1 VNFRASL
8 APEPVDRITA
18 HRQRCSGDGAA
29 GTAFSIEETT
39 FDASLL
45 PEGSRTPGTVAFH
58 RAVTEYFQKFYA
70 SMGGQLSVVFAA
82 GRIEVAWEPAAPAPA
97 GSGAPA
103 MASVGPL
110 LQQRRFDEAR
120 PLLETLLQLQPEHP
134 EALYNLG
141 VLASEEGRLEETR
154 LLLRRAVIANA
165 GDTHA
170 QANSQ
175 VALGLAALRQED
187 RSEARQALEA
197 AIELEP
203 RNAFAL
209 RSLGSLLV
217 IAGALAAGIERFC
230 QALAVAP
237 DDLVT
242 TFNLA
247 QALLELDP
255 SEYRDEADRLL
266 LRVIE
271 AQPYGELANKAKD
284 LRGSIASRDLRAEQ
298 PEGVRQDAV
307 SYCLQALQLFE
318 GMDQQRFMAV
328 LSEVAAMG
336 QCGLQINEPGTSRS
350 LKTLPGS
357 WSDLALACLI
367 HVGMK
372 RQMPDEDSWLGIGK
386 EYEEAVRLHGAGASP
401 LFYLTCI
408 GPWGGRAIQ

>member
-1 VNFRASL
+1 
-8 APEPVDRITA
+8 
-18 HRQRCSGDGAA
+18 
-29 GTAFSIEETT
+29 
-39 FDASLL
+39 
-45 PEGSRTPGTVAFH
+45 
-58 RAVTEYFQKFYA
+58 
-70 SMGGQLSVVFAA
+70 
-82 GRIEVAWEPAAPAPA
+82 
-97 GSGAPA
+97 
-103 MASVGPL
+103 MASIGPL

-120 PLLETLLQLQPEHP
+120 PLLETLLQLEPEHP
-134 EALYNLG
+134 DALYNLG
-141 VLASEEGRLEETR
+141 VLASEEGRLEEAR

-165 GDTHA
+165 VDTHA
-170 QANSQ
+170 QANAQ

-217 IAGALAAGIERFC
+217 IAGALAAGIERFR
-230 QALAVAP
+230 QALVVAA

-255 SEYRDEADRLL
+255 GKHRDE
-266 LRVIE
+266 
-271 AQPYGELANKAKD
+271 AKD

-318 GMDQQRFMAV
+318 GMDQRQFMAV

-336 QCGLQINEPGTSRS
+336 QGGLQINEPGTSRS

-357 WSDLALACLI
+357 WSALALACLI
-367 HVGMK
+367 HVGM
-372 RQMPDEDSWLGIGK
+372 
-386 EYEEAVRLHGAGASP
+386 
-401 LFYLTCI
+401 
-408 GPWGGRAIQ
+408 

>member
-1 VNFRASL
+1 M
-8 APEPVDRITA
+8 E
-18 HRQRCSGDGAA
+18 
-29 GTAFSIEETT
+29 GTAFSIDEAS

-45 PEGSRTPGTVAFH
+45 PEGSRTPGTEEFH
-58 RAVTEYFQKFYA
+58 RAVTDYFQRSYA
-70 SMGGQLSVVFAA
+70 GMGGQLSVVFAA
-82 GRIEVAWEPAAPAPA
+82 GRIEVAWEPAAPE
-97 GSGAPA
+97 APA
-103 MASVGPL
+103 MATIGPL

-141 VLASEEGRLEETR
+141 VLASEEGRLEEAR
-154 LLLRRAVIANA
+154 QLLRRAVVANA
-165 GDTHA
+165 GDAHA
-170 QANSQ
+170 QANAQ

-187 RSEARQALEA
+187 RAEARQALEA

-203 RNAFAL
+203 HNAFAL

-217 IAGALAAGIERFC
+217 IAGALAAGAQRFR

-237 DDLVT
+237 DDLIT
-242 TFNLA
+242 PYNLA

-255 SEYRDEADRLL
+255 DEHRNEADRLL

-271 AQPYGELANKAKD
+271 AQPYGELAAKAKD

-298 PEGVRQDAV
+298 PEGLRQDAV

-318 GMDQQRFMAV
+318 GMEQQRFMAV
-328 LSEVAAMG
+328 LSEVAAVG
-336 QCGLQINEPGTSRS
+336 QGGLQINEPGTSRS
-350 LKTLPGS
+350 LKTLPGT

-372 RQMPDEDSWLGIGK
+372 RLLPDEDSGLGIGA
-386 EYEEAVRLHGAGASP
+386 EYEEAVRLHG
-401 LFYLTCI
+401 
-408 GPWGGRAIQ
+408 R